1 MHLKCKFDSGEFAV
15 LAELIPPKGTDV
27 SLMLDHAQKARKVV
41 DAFVVTD
48 MYNAI
53 MRMSALCG
61 AALLQNRGLETVMQ
75 ICTRDR
81 NRLALQGDLLGA
93 NACGITNVLA
103 VCGEDPTFGDHRQA
117 RAVHDL
123 DHLDLLYAISALQNG
138 KDMAGVDLD
147 GRPQFLLG
155 STVNPGLQGQALE
168 LEIEKMNRRYDAG
181 ARFFITPPV
190 FELDSIGAFLQRID
204 HRKYKIVPTVLLI
217 KSLGMARYIDR
228 NLKHVSIPRTLL
240 NRLKSTRDKTGETL
254 RIAREI
260 IRTFQEEGF
269 CGVQISTL
277 GGEDRLAELLMSRKQ
292 SLPVRPAASTAPAA
306 VPR

>member
-1 MHLKCKFDSGEFAV
+1 MHLKCKFDSGEFAI

-27 SLMLDHAQKARKVV
+27 SLMIDHAQKARGAV

-53 MRMSALCG
+53 MRMSALCS
-61 AALLQNRGLETVMQ
+61 AMLLQTRGLETVMQ
-75 ICTRDR
+75 VCTRDR

-93 NACGITNVLA
+93 NACGITNV
-103 VCGEDPTFGDHRQA
+103 VTISGEAPTFGDHRQA

-123 DHLDLLYAISALQNG
+123 DHLDLLYAISGLQNG

-147 GRPQFLLG
+147 GHPQFLLG

-190 FELDSIGAFLQRID
+190 FDLDRMAAFLQRVD

-228 NLKHVSIPRTLL
+228 NLKHVNIPRTLL
-240 NRLKSTRDKTGETL
+240 NRLKSAKDKARETL

-260 IRTFQEEGF
+260 IRTFEEEGF

-277 GGEDRLAELLMSRKQ
+277 GGEERLAELLTAGKQ
-292 SLPVRPAASTAPAA
+292 SFPGRRPASTQPAA
-306 VPR
+306 IS

>member
-1 MHLKCKFDSGEFAV
+1 MHLKCKFDGGEFAI

-27 SLMLDHAQKARKVV
+27 SLMIDHAQKARNAV

-53 MRMSALCG
+53 MRMSALCT
-61 AALLQNRGLETVMQ
+61 AMLLQARGLETVMQ

-93 NACGITNVLA
+93 NACGITNLVA
-103 VCGEDPTFGDHRQA
+103 IAGEDPTFGDHRQA

-123 DHLDLLYAISALQNG
+123 DHLDLLYAINGLQSG
-138 KDMAGVDLD
+138 KDMAGVDLE
-147 GRPQFLLG
+147 GRPQFLMG

-168 LEIEKMNRRYDAG
+168 LEIEKMNRHYDAG

-190 FELDSIGAFLQRID
+190 FELDSIAAFLQRVD
-204 HRKYKIVPTVLLI
+204 YRKYKIIPTLLLI

-228 NLKHVSIPRTLL
+228 NLKHVNIPRTLL
-240 NRLKSTRDKTGETL
+240 NRLKSSKDKARETL

-260 IRTFQEEGF
+260 IRTFEDEGF
-269 CGVQISTL
+269 CGVHISTL
-277 GGEDRLAELLMSRKQ
+277 GGEERLAELLTSGKQ
-292 SLPVRPAASTAPAA
+292 SFPERSPASTEPAAIF
-306 VPR
+306 

>member
-27 SLMLDHAQKARKVV
+27 SRMLENAGRVKTAV

-61 AALLQNRGLETVMQ
+61 AMLLQARGLETVMQ

-93 NACGITNVLA
+93 NACGVTNLVA
-103 VCGEDPTFGDHRQA
+103 ISGEDPTFGDHRQA
-117 RAVHDL
+117 RPVHDL
-123 DHLDLLYAISALQNG
+123 DHLDLLYAISGLQSG

-147 GRPQFLLG
+147 GHPQFLMG

-190 FELDSIGAFLQRID
+190 FELDSIAAFLRRVD

-228 NLKHVSIPRTLL
+228 NLKHVNIPRTLL
-240 NRLKSTRDKTGETL
+240 NRLKSAADKTRETV

-260 IRTFQEEGF
+260 IRTFAEEGF

-277 GGEDRLAELLMSRKQ
+277 GGEDRLAELLSPG
-292 SLPVRPAASTAPAA
+292 SLSFPGRPPAATAPAA
-306 VPR
+306 IS

>member
-1 MHLKCKFDSGEFAV
+1 MHLKCKFDGGEFAV
-15 LAELIPPKGTDV
+15 LVELIPPKGTDV
-27 SLMLDHAQKARKVV
+27 ALMLENAQRIQEEV

-48 MYNAI
+48 MSNAI

-61 AALLQNRGLETVMQ
+61 AMLLQARGLETIMQ
-75 ICTRDR
+75 ICSRDR

-93 NACGITNVLA
+93 NACGIMNLVTIT
-103 VCGEDPTFGDHRQA
+103 GEDPTFGDHCQA

-123 DHLDLLYAISALQNG
+123 DHLDLLYAISGLQNG
-138 KDMAGVDLD
+138 KDMAGIDLEGD
-147 GRPQFLLG
+147 PQFLTG

-190 FELDSIGAFLQRID
+190 FELDSIASFLQRVD
-204 HRKYKIVPTVLLI
+204 HRKYKIIPTVLLI

-228 NLKHVSIPRTLL
+228 NLKHVHIPRTLL
-240 NRLKSTRDKTGETL
+240 NRLKAAADKARESL

-260 IRTFQEEGF
+260 IATFEEEGF

-277 GGEDRLAELLMSRKQ
+277 GGESKLGALFTSGKQ
-292 SLPVRPAASTAPAA
+292 SFPKRPPASTQPEAIS
-306 VPR
+306 

>member
-1 MHLKCKFDSGEFAV
+1 MHLKCKFDGGEFAV

-27 SLMLDHAQKARKVV
+27 SLMLENAQRARDVV

-61 AALLQNRGLETVMQ
+61 AMLLQARGLETVMQ

-93 NACGITNVLA
+93 NACGITNVVA
-103 VCGEDPTFGDHRQA
+103 ISGEDPTFGDNRQA
-117 RAVHDL
+117 RPVHDL
-123 DHLDLLYAISALQNG
+123 DHLDLLYAMNGLING

-147 GRPQFLLG
+147 GHPQFLMG

-190 FELDSIGAFLQRID
+190 FELDSIAAFLQRVD
-204 HRKYKIVPTVLLI
+204 HRKYKVVPTVLLI

-228 NLKHVSIPRTLL
+228 NLKHVNIPRTLL
-240 NRLKSTRDKTGETL
+240 NRLKSATDKPRETL

-260 IRTFQEEGF
+260 IGTFEEEGF
-269 CGVQISTL
+269 CGVQVSTL
-277 GGEDRLAELLMSRKQ
+277 GGENRLAKLLTSGKQ
-292 SLPVRPAASTAPAA
+292 ALAGRQPATAESAA
-306 VPR
+306 IS

>member
-1 MHLKCKFDSGEFAV
+1 MHLKCKFDGGEFAV

-27 SLMLDHAQKARKVV
+27 SLMLENAQRARDVV

-61 AALLQNRGLETVMQ
+61 AMLLQARGLETVMQ

-93 NACGITNVLA
+93 NACGITNVVA
-103 VCGEDPTFGDHRQA
+103 ISGEDPTFGDNRQA
-117 RAVHDL
+117 RPVHDL
-123 DHLDLLYAISALQNG
+123 DHLDLLYAMNGLING

-147 GRPQFLLG
+147 GHPQFLMG

-181 ARFFITPPV
+181 ARFFITPPL
-190 FELDSIGAFLQRID
+190 FELDSIAAFLQRVD
-204 HRKYKIVPTVLLI
+204 HRKYKVVPTVLLI

-228 NLKHVSIPRTLL
+228 NLKHVNIPRTLL
-240 NRLKSTRDKTGETL
+240 NRLKSATDKPRETL

-260 IRTFQEEGF
+260 IGTFEEEGF
-269 CGVQISTL
+269 CGVQVSTL
-277 GGEDRLAELLMSRKQ
+277 GGENRLAKLLTSGKQ
-292 SLPVRPAASTAPAA
+292 ALAGRQPATAESAA
-306 VPR
+306 IS

>member
-1 MHLKCKFDSGEFAV
+1 MHLKCKFDGGEFAV

-27 SLMLDHAQKARKVV
+27 SLMLDNAQRARDVV

-61 AALLQNRGLETVMQ
+61 AMLLQARGLETVMQ

-93 NACGITNVLA
+93 NACGITNVVA
-103 VCGEDPTFGDHRQA
+103 ISGEDPTFGDNRQA
-117 RAVHDL
+117 RPVHDL
-123 DHLDLLYAISALQNG
+123 DHLDLLYAMNGLING

-147 GRPQFLLG
+147 GHPQFLMG

-190 FELDSIGAFLQRID
+190 FELDSIAAFLQRVD
-204 HRKYKIVPTVLLI
+204 HRKYKVVPTVLLI

-228 NLKHVSIPRTLL
+228 NLKHVNIPRTLL
-240 NRLKSTRDKTGETL
+240 NRLKGARDKALETL

-260 IRTFQEEGF
+260 IRTFEEEGF
-269 CGVQISTL
+269 CGVQVSTL
-277 GGEDRLAELLMSRKQ
+277 GGEERLAELLTPGARSIPGR
-292 SLPVRPAASTAPAA
+292 SPAAAAPAA
-306 VPR
+306 IS

>member
-1 MHLKCKFDSGEFAV
+1 MHLKCKFDGGEFAI

-27 SLMLDHAQKARKVV
+27 SLMLDHAQKARDAV

-53 MRMSALCG
+53 MRMSALCS
-61 AALLQNRGLETVMQ
+61 AMLLQTRGLETVMQ

-93 NACGITNVLA
+93 NACGITNVVA
-103 VCGEDPTFGDHRQA
+103 ISGEDPTFGDHRQA
-117 RAVHDL
+117 RPVHDL
-123 DHLDLLYAISALQNG
+123 DHLDLLYAISGLQNG

-147 GRPQFLLG
+147 GHPQFLLG

-190 FELDSIGAFLQRID
+190 FELDSIAAFLQRVD
-204 HRKYKIVPTVLLI
+204 YRKYKIIPTLLLI

-228 NLKHVSIPRTLL
+228 NLKHVNIPRTLL
-240 NRLKSTRDKTGETL
+240 NRLKSSRDKARETL

-260 IRTFQEEGF
+260 IGTFEDEGF

-277 GGEDRLAELLMSRKQ
+277 GGEERLAELLISGKQ
-292 SLPVRPAASTAPAA
+292 AFPRRPLVTTAPAA
-306 VPR
+306 IS